1 MTLPKS
7 IRENLHFLLAETGSH
22 LELLKEYL
30 NLPSAGIPTRLLD
43 RQGYVENLCL
53 SIHNHCLREL
63 ASGKPKNLD
72 PQHFRSVE
80 IISSQLERIAE
91 LCRDA
96 VLQGSHLH
104 NKKLLKAKDYLEML
118 DRVSNGVE
126 LIEQALEEK
135 DTKRALKIGE
145 VEQYLDRGYQK
156 QLDKGVRALKKDKRP
171 EDRISLILLS
181 HRIEQMGDA
190 LLRISEAIISDT
202 MGQHFTTERYH
213 ALNAS
218 IHQLPSV
225 QAMDQVQV
233 EKIAETRSGSA
244 INAVSAGGNGY
255 DAIFKDGQK
264 RKLKE
269 ERARVRDWHEI
280 LPGLA
285 PQILSYHKKGES
297 AALLVEHLAGETLE
311 QILLHGSDELLQEVF
326 DQLTRTLRQVWDET
340 RTKKPV
346 SADYMKQLS
355 KRLHAVYEVH
365 PQFKQPASRIGSAK
379 ISSFDQLLAQC
390 SLLES
395 DLSAPFSV
403 YIHGDFNV
411 DNIIY
416 DPGEGRINFID
427 LHRSRYMDYLQDVSV
442 FMVSNYRLQVFDPRV
457 RARIA
462 ELCDAFYHFVRAYA
476 RKRGDESFELRL
488 SLGLIRSLTTSTRFI
503 LDKSLSRAMFFRAI
517 YLMQRLLEAA
527 SSEKKYKTPIQE
539 IFVG

>member
-1 MTLPKS
+1 
-7 IRENLHFLLAETGSH
+7 
-22 LELLKEYL
+22 
-30 NLPSAGIPTRLLD
+30 
-43 RQGYVENLCL
+43 
-53 SIHNHCLREL
+53 
-63 ASGKPKNLD
+63 
-72 PQHFRSVE
+72 
-80 IISSQLERIAE
+80 
-91 LCRDA
+91 
-96 VLQGSHLH
+96 
-104 NKKLLKAKDYLEML
+104 
-118 DRVSNGVE
+118 
-126 LIEQALEEK
+126 
-135 DTKRALKIGE
+135 
-145 VEQYLDRGYQK
+145 
-156 QLDKGVRALKKDKRP
+156 
-171 EDRISLILLS
+171 
-181 HRIEQMGDA
+181 
-190 LLRISEAIISDT
+190 

-225 QAMDQVQV
+225 QAIDQVQV

-244 INAVSAGGNGY
+244 INAVSASGNGY

-269 ERARVRDWHEI
+269 ERARVRNWHEI

-297 AALLVEHLAGETLE
+297 AALLVEHLAGETFE
-311 QILLHGSDELLQEVF
+311 QILLHGSDQLLQEAF
-326 DQLTRTLRQVWDET
+326 DHLTLTLKQVWDET

-346 SADYMKQLS
+346 SADYIKQLT
-355 KRLHAVYEVH
+355 KRLGAVYAVH
-365 PQFKQPASRIGSAK
+365 PQFQLPASRIGSAK
-379 ISSFDQLLAQC
+379 IASFDQLLTQC
-390 SLLES
+390 SQLET
-395 DLSAPFSV
+395 DLSSPFSV

-457 RARIA
+457 RSRIA
-462 ELCDAFYHFVRAYA
+462 ELCEAFYRFVRAYA

-517 YLMQRLLEAA
+517 YLMERLLEAG
-527 SSEKKYKTPIQE
+527 SSDKKYKTPIQE

>member
-63 ASGKPKNLD
+63 ASGKPDELD

-96 VLQGSHLH
+96 VVQGSHLQE
-104 NKKLLKAKDYLEML
+104 KRLLKVKDYLEML

-126 LIEQALEEK
+126 LIEQALQEK
-135 DTKRALKIGE
+135 DTKQALKIGK
-145 VEQYLDRGYQK
+145 VEQHLDRGYQK
-156 QLDKGVRALKKDKRP
+156 QLAKGVRALKKEKRP
-171 EDRISLILLS
+171 ADRISLILLS

-190 LLRISEAIISDT
+190 LLRISEAIISDA
-202 MGQHFTTERYH
+202 MGQHFSTERYH

-225 QAMDQVQV
+225 AAMDQVQV

-297 AALLVEHLAGETLE
+297 AALLVEHLAGETFE
-311 QILLHGSDELLQEVF
+311 QILLHGSDELLQEAF
-326 DQLTRTLRQVWDET
+326 DQLTRTLKQVWDET

-346 SADYMKQLS
+346 SADYMKQLA
-355 KRLHAVYEVH
+355 KRLGAVYEVH
-365 PQFKQPASRIGSAK
+365 PEFKQPASRIGSAR
-379 ISSFDQLLAQC
+379 ITSFDQLLAQC
-390 SLLES
+390 SLLETE
-395 DLSAPFSV
+395 LAAPFSV

-457 RARIA
+457 RRRIT
-462 ELCDAFYHFVRAYA
+462 ELCAAFYRFVRAYA
-476 RKRGDESFELRL
+476 RKRGDESFDTRL

-517 YLMQRLLEAA
+517 YLMERLLEAE
-527 SSEKKYKTPIQE
+527 SLEKKYKTPIQE